1 MFNHC
6 ISLEKVDLSNFNC
19 NSIFDMTYMFFECK
33 SLKEINMSNYEFNDR
48 TSMWSMLKECS
59 DELKEKMK
67 EKYKLKDDAFN

>member
-1 MFNHC
+1 M
-6 ISLEKVDLSNFNC
+6 EKVDLSNFNC

-59 DELKEKMK
+59 DDLKEKMK